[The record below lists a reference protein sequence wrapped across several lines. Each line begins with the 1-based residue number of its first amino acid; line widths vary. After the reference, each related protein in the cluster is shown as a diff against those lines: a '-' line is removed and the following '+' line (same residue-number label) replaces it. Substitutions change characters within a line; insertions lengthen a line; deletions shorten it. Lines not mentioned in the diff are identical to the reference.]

1 MYICADFSREKCI
14 FALFLVEKNV
24 LLSYFKP
31 RKMYRN
37 KINELINWKLSK
49 QRKPLIILGARQV
62 GKTWLIQ
69 EFGKQEYKQVI
80 FINFEKTKAVQNLF
94 EEDFDTQRILSFLS
108 VFARTTINPDDTL
121 IVFDEIQ
128 EAVGGLTALKYFCED
143 APEYHIIAAGSLL
156 GMNLHQSVSF
166 PVGKVDFLYLKPLS
180 FPEFL
185 SALDEERLVDLLKNP
200 DWKIVT
206 AFKEKLVSYLRH
218 YLFIGGMPEVVSHFV
233 EHRDFRTVRLL
244 QRKILTSYQN
254 DFSKH
259 APKEIVPRINM
270 VWKSIPSQL
279 SKENK
284 KFIYGVI
291 KEGGR
296 AKEFELAIQWLL
308 DCGLLHQCY
317 RISKPDMPLSA
328 YQDLSA
334 FKLYHNDVGL
344 LGAMAK
350 LPLKTILDG
359 NAIFTEF
366 KGALTENFVIQ
377 QFLLN
382 DENDIYYWTNENS
395 TAEVDFVIQNEE
407 EIIPIEVK
415 SGTSIKSVSFKFF
428 CEKYKPTKAIRTS
441 LNDYKEEEWMTNLP
455 LYAINMI

>member
-1 MYICADFSREKCI
+1 MYREKI
-14 FALFLVEKNV
+14 K
-24 LLSYFKP
+24 
-31 RKMYRN
+31 
-37 KINELINWKLSK
+37 ELTQWKLSGN
-49 QRKPLIILGARQV
+49 RKPLIILGARQV

-69 EFGKQEYKQVI
+69 EFGKQQYKQTVY
-80 FINFEKTKAVQNLF
+80 INFEKMKVVQNLF
-94 EEDFDTQRILSFLS
+94 EEDFDVQRILTALS
-108 VFARTTINPDDTL
+108 VFARPTINPDDTL
-121 IVFDEIQ
+121 IIFDEIQ
-128 EAVGGLTALKYFCED
+128 SAVGGLTALKYFQED

-156 GMNLHQSVSF
+156 GVNLHQGVSF

-180 FPEFL
+180 FIEFL
-185 SALDEERLVDLLKNP
+185 KALDEERLADLLENRTHELGAANP

-206 AFKEKLVSYLRH
+206 IFKEKLLGYLRY
-218 YLFIGGMPEVVSHFV
+218 YLFLGGMPEVVSHFAV
-233 EHRDFRTVRLL
+233 NRDFRAARLL

-291 KEGGR
+291 KEGAR

-308 DCGLLHQCY
+308 DCGLLHQCF

-366 KGALTENFVIQ
+366 KGSLTENFVIQ
-377 QFLLN
+377 QLLLN
-382 DENDIYYWTNENS
+382 EENDIYYWTNENS
-395 TAEVDFVIQNEE
+395 TAEVDFVVQNEE

-415 SGTSIKSVSFKFF
+415 SGTSTKAVSFKFF
-428 CEKYKPTKAIRTS
+428 CEKYKPKKAIRTS
-441 LNDYKEEEWMTNLP
+441 LNDYKQEEWMINLP
-455 LYAINMI
+455 LYAINTCS

>member
-1 MYICADFSREKCI
+1 MVRY
-14 FALFLVEKNV
+14 
-24 LLSYFKP
+24 
-31 RKMYRN
+31 
-37 KINELINWKLSK
+37 KIKELISWKLSVY
-49 QRKPLIILGARQV
+49 RKPLIVLGARQV

-69 EFGKQEYKQVI
+69 EFGRQEYRQTVYV
-80 FINFEKTKAVQNLF
+80 NFEKMKVARNLF
-94 EEDFDTQRILSFLS
+94 EEDFDIQRILSSLS
-108 VFARTTINPDDTL
+108 IFAPTAINPDDTL

-128 EAVGGLTALKYFCED
+128 AANGGLTALKYFAED
-143 APEYHIIAAGSLL
+143 APQYHVVAAGSLL
-156 GMNLHQSVSF
+156 GMNLHQNVSF

-180 FPEFL
+180 FVEFL
-185 SALDEERLVDLLKNP
+185 KALNEERLAGLIENP
-200 DWKIVT
+200 DWKIVSV
-206 AFKEKLVSYLRH
+206 FKEKLLNYLRY
-218 YLFIGGMPEVVSHFV
+218 YLFLGGMPEVVSHFI
-233 EHRDFRTVRLL
+233 ENRDFRFARLL

-259 APKEIVPRINM
+259 APKEVVPRINM

-284 KFIYGVI
+284 KFIYGVM
-291 KEGGR
+291 KEGAR

-308 DCGLLHQCY
+308 DCGLLHQCF

-377 QFLLN
+377 QLLLN
-382 DENDIYYWTNENS
+382 EENDIYYWTNENS
-395 TAEVDFVIQNEE
+395 SAEVDFVIQNEE
-407 EIIPIEVK
+407 EIVPIEVK
-415 SGTSIKSVSFKFF
+415 SGTNNKALSFKFF
-428 CEKYKPTKAIRTS
+428 CEKYKPVKAIRTS
-441 LNDYKEEEWMTNLP
+441 LADYKQESWMTNLP
-455 LYAINMI
+455 LYTINTI

>member
-1 MYICADFSREKCI
+1 MYICSG
-14 FALFLVEKNV
+14 
-24 LLSYFKP
+24 FKS
-31 RKMYRN
+31 RKMYRY
-37 KINELINWKLSK
+37 KIKELIQWKLNIK
-49 QRKPLIILGARQV
+49 RKPLIILGARQV

-69 EFGKQEYKQVI
+69 EFGRQEYKQTVYV
-80 FINFEKTKAVQNLF
+80 NFEKMKVVRHLF
-94 EEDFDTQRILSFLS
+94 EEDFDIQRILASLS
-108 VFARTTINPDDTL
+108 VFARTAIHPDDTL

-128 EAVGGLTALKYFCED
+128 AAIGGLTALKYFYED
-143 APEYHIIAAGSLL
+143 APQYHVVAAGSLL
-156 GMNLHQSVSF
+156 GMNLHQNVSF

-180 FPEFL
+180 FLEFL
-185 SALDEERLVDLLKNP
+185 NALDEKPLSDLLENP
-200 DWKIVT
+200 DWKIIQV
-206 AFKEKLVSYLRH
+206 FKEKLVSYLRY
-218 YLFIGGMPEVVSHFV
+218 YLFLGGMPEVVSHFV
-233 EHRDFRTVRLL
+233 EQRDFRSARLL

-279 SKENK
+279 SKANK

-291 KEGGR
+291 KEGAR
-296 AKEFELAIQWLL
+296 AREFELAIQWLL
-308 DCGLLHQCY
+308 DCGLLHQCF
-317 RISKPDMPLSA
+317 RISKPGMPLSA

-377 QFLLN
+377 QLLLN
-382 DENDIYYWTNENS
+382 EDNDIFFWTNENS

-415 SGTSIKSVSFKFF
+415 SGTNIKSVSFKFF
-428 CEKYKPTKAIRTS
+428 CEKYKPEKAIRTS
-441 LNDYKEEEWMTNLP
+441 LTDYKPEEWMTNVP
-455 LYAINMI
+455 LYAINTI

>member
-1 MYICADFSREKCI
+1 
-14 FALFLVEKNV
+14 
-24 LLSYFKP
+24 
-31 RKMYRN
+31 MYRY
-37 KINELINWKLSK
+37 KLKELNDWKLSDY
-49 QRKPLIILGARQV
+49 RKPLIILGARQV

-69 EFGKQEYKQVI
+69 EFGKQEYKQIVY
-80 FINFEKTKAVQNLF
+80 INFEKMKVLRDLF
-94 EEDFDTQRILSFLS
+94 EVDFDIQRILTSLS
-108 VFARTTINPDDTL
+108 VIARTAINPEDTL

-128 EAVGGLTALKYFCED
+128 DAAGGLTALKYFYED
-143 APEYHIIAAGSLL
+143 APQYHVIAAGSLL
-156 GMNLHQSVSF
+156 GMNLHQNTSF

-185 SALDEERLVDLLKNP
+185 KALDEGQLANLIENP
-200 DWKIVT
+200 DWKIVSI
-206 AFKEKLVSYLRH
+206 FKDKLLNYLRY
-218 YLFIGGMPEVVSHFV
+218 YLFIGGMPEVVSHFS
-233 EHRDFRTVRLL
+233 EHRNFRYARQL
-244 QRKILTSYQN
+244 QQKILTSYQH

-284 KFIYGVI
+284 KFIYGAI
-291 KEGGR
+291 KEGAR

-308 DCGLLHQCY
+308 DSGLIHQCF
-317 RISKPDMPLSA
+317 RISKPDMPLAA

-350 LPLKTILDG
+350 IPLKTIIDG
-359 NAIFTEF
+359 NAIFAEF

-377 QFLLN
+377 QLLLN
-382 DENDIYYWTNENS
+382 HDSAIYYWANESS
-395 TAEVDFVIQNEE
+395 TAEVDFVIQNED

-415 SGTSIKSVSFKFF
+415 SGTSIRAVSFKFF
-428 CEKYKPTKAIRTS
+428 CEKYKPAKAIRTS
-441 LNDYKEEEWMTNLP
+441 LADYQQESWMTNLP
-455 LYAINMI
+455 LYAINSVNKKHP

>member
-1 MYICADFSREKCI
+1 MYLCI
-14 FALFLVEKNV
+14 V
-24 LLSYFKP
+24 FKYK
-31 RKMYRN
+31 KMYRN
-37 KINELINWKLSK
+37 KIKELIQWKISSN
-49 QRKPLIILGARQV
+49 RKPLIILGARQV

-69 EFGKQEYKQVI
+69 EFGRQEYKQMVYV
-80 FINFEKTKAVQNLF
+80 NFEKMKFIRNLF
-94 EEDFDTQRILSFLS
+94 EEDFDIQRMLSSLS
-108 VFARTTINPDDTL
+108 IFARTAINPNDTL

-128 EAVGGLTALKYFCED
+128 AAVGGLTALKYFYED
-143 APEYHIIAAGSLL
+143 APQYHVVAAGSLL
-156 GMNLHQSVSF
+156 GMNLHQNVSF
-166 PVGKVDFLYLKPLS
+166 PVGKVDFLNLKPMS
-180 FPEFL
+180 FLEFI
-185 SALDEERLVDLLKNP
+185 SAFGEEPLANLLENP
-200 DWKIVT
+200 DWKIINV
-206 AFKEKLVSYLRH
+206 FKDKLVNYLRY
-218 YLFIGGMPEVVSHFV
+218 YLFLGGMPEVVARFV
-233 EHRDFRTVRLL
+233 EHRDFRSARLL

-270 VWKSIPSQL
+270 VWKSIPSQI

-291 KEGGR
+291 KEGAR

-308 DCGLLHQCY
+308 DCGLLHQCF
-317 RISKPDMPLSA
+317 RISKPYMPLSA

-377 QFLLN
+377 QLLLN

-395 TAEVDFVIQNEE
+395 TSEVDFVIQNEK

-415 SGTSIKSVSFKFF
+415 SGTNVKSLSFRFF
-428 CEKYKPTKAIRTS
+428 CEKYKPAKAIRTS
-441 LNDYKEEEWMTNLP
+441 LNDYKQEDRMTNLP
-455 LYAINMI
+455 LYAINLI

>member
-1 MYICADFSREKCI
+1 
-14 FALFLVEKNV
+14 
-24 LLSYFKP
+24 
-31 RKMYRN
+31 MYRY
-37 KINELINWKLSK
+37 KINELLKWKVSSN
-49 QRKPLIILGARQV
+49 RKPLIILGARQV

-69 EFGKQEYKQVI
+69 EFGNQEYKQTVYV
-80 FINFEKTKAVQNLF
+80 NFEKMKVVQNLF
-94 EEDFDTQRILSFLS
+94 KEDFDVQRILSALS
-108 VFARTTINPDDTL
+108 IFARTTINPDDTL

-128 EAVGGLTALKYFCED
+128 AAAGGLTALKYFYED
-143 APEYHIIAAGSLL
+143 APQYHIVAAGSLL
-156 GMNLHQSVSF
+156 GMSLHQNTSF

-180 FPEFL
+180 FLEFL
-185 SALDEERLVDLLKNP
+185 NALDEERLTDLLENP
-200 DWKIVT
+200 DWKVVSV
-206 AFKEKLVSYLRH
+206 FREKLVNYLRY
-218 YLFIGGMPEVVSHFV
+218 YLFLGGMPEVVSHFI
-233 EHRDFRTVRLL
+233 EHRDFRAARLL

-291 KEGGR
+291 KEGAR

-308 DCGLLHQCY
+308 DCGLLHQCF

-359 NAIFTEF
+359 NTIFTEF

-377 QFLLN
+377 QLLLN
-382 DENDIYYWTNENS
+382 EENDIYYWTNENS

-415 SGTSIKSVSFKFF
+415 SGTSTKAVSFKFF
-428 CEKYKPTKAIRTS
+428 CEKYNPKKAIRAS
-441 LNDYKEEEWMTNLP
+441 LNDYKQEEWMTNLP
-455 LYAINMI
+455 LYAINLINR

>member
-1 MYICADFSREKCI
+1 
-14 FALFLVEKNV
+14 
-24 LLSYFKP
+24 
-31 RKMYRN
+31 MYRS
-37 KINELINWKLSK
+37 KINELVQWKLNHN
-49 QRKPLIILGARQV
+49 RKPLIIFGARQV

-69 EFGKQEYKQVI
+69 EFGRQEYKQTVY
-80 FINFEKTKAVQNLF
+80 INFEKMKIVRNLF
-94 EEDFDTQRILSFLS
+94 EEDFDIQRILASLS
-108 VFARTTINPDDTL
+108 VFARTAINADNTL

-128 EAVGGLTALKYFCED
+128 AAVGGLTALKYFYED
-143 APEYHIIAAGSLL
+143 APQYHVVAAGSLL
-156 GMNLHQSVSF
+156 GMSVHQNVSF

-185 SALDEERLVDLLKNP
+185 EALDEGRLADLIANA
-200 DWKIVT
+200 DWKAVHI
-206 AFKEKLVSYLRH
+206 FKEKLMNYLRY
-218 YLFIGGMPEVVSHFV
+218 YLFLGGMPEVVSHFV
-233 EHRDFRTVRLL
+233 QHHDFRLARLV

-259 APKEIVPRINM
+259 APKEIIPRINM

-291 KEGGR
+291 KNGAR

-308 DCGLLHQCY
+308 DCGLLHQCF
-317 RISKPDMPLSA
+317 RISKPGMPLSA

-350 LPLKTILDG
+350 LPLNTILDG
-359 NAIFTEF
+359 NVIFTEF
-366 KGALTENFVIQ
+366 KGALTENYVIQ
-377 QFLLN
+377 QLLLN
-382 DENDIYYWTNENS
+382 EDNDIYYWANENS
-395 TAEVDFVIQNEE
+395 TAEVDFVVQNEE

-415 SGTSIKSVSFKFF
+415 SGTIVQSISFRIF
-428 CEKYKPTKAIRTS
+428 CEKFQPKKAIRTS
-441 LNDYKEEEWMTNLP
+441 LADYKQEAWMINLP
-455 LYAINMI
+455 LYAINLISNK

>member
-1 MYICADFSREKCI
+1 
-14 FALFLVEKNV
+14 
-24 LLSYFKP
+24 
-31 RKMYRN
+31 MYRY
-37 KINELINWKLSK
+37 KIKELIQWKISSE
-49 QRKPLIILGARQV
+49 RKPLIVLGARQV

-69 EFGKQEYKQVI
+69 EFGKREYQQTVY
-80 FINFEKTKAVQNLF
+80 INFEKMKVVRNLF
-94 EEDFDTQRILSFLS
+94 EEDFDIQRILSSLS
-108 VFARTTINPDDTL
+108 IFARATINPDNTL

-128 EAVGGLTALKYFCED
+128 AAVGGLTALKYFYED
-143 APEYHIIAAGSLL
+143 APRYHVVAAGSLL
-156 GMNLHQSVSF
+156 GMNLHQNVSF

-180 FPEFL
+180 FIEFL
-185 SALDEERLVDLLKNP
+185 KAFGEERLADLLENRTDELNEANP
-200 DWKIVT
+200 DWKIVNI
-206 AFKEKLVSYLRH
+206 FKEKLVNYLRY
-218 YLFIGGMPEVVSHFV
+218 YLFLGGMPEIVSHFV
-233 EHRDFRTVRLL
+233 EYRDFRSARLL

-291 KEGGR
+291 KEGAR

-308 DCGLLHQCY
+308 DCGLLHQCF
-317 RISKPDMPLSA
+317 RISKPFMPLSA

-366 KGALTENFVIQ
+366 KGSLTENFVIQ
-377 QFLLN
+377 QLLLN

-415 SGTSIKSVSFKFF
+415 SGTNVKSVSFKFF
-428 CEKYKPTKAIRTS
+428 CEKYKPEKAIRTS
-441 LNDYKEEEWMTNLP
+441 LNDYKQEDRMINLP
-455 LYAINMI
+455 LYAINSI

>member
-1 MYICADFSREKCI
+1 MYICSDFKS
-14 FALFLVEKNV
+14 
-24 LLSYFKP
+24 
-31 RKMYRN
+31 RKMYRD
-37 KINELINWKLSK
+37 KVKALKQWKLSNN
-49 QRKPLIILGARQV
+49 RKPLIVLGARQV

-69 EFGKQEYKQVI
+69 EFGTQEYKQMVYV
-80 FINFEKTKAVQNLF
+80 NFEKMKIIQSLF
-94 EEDFDTQRILSFLS
+94 EEDFDVQRILTSLS

-128 EAVGGLTALKYFCED
+128 AATGGLTALKYFCED
-143 APEYHIIAAGSLL
+143 ASEYHVIAAGSLL
-156 GMNLHQSVSF
+156 GMNLHQNVSF

-180 FPEFL
+180 FLEFL
-185 SALDEERLVDLLKNP
+185 HALGEERLSDLLQNP
-200 DWKIVT
+200 DWKIVNI
-206 AFKEKLVSYLRH
+206 FKEKLVTYLRY
-218 YLFIGGMPEVVSHFV
+218 YLFLGGMPEVVSHFV
-233 EHRDFRTVRLL
+233 EHRNFRSVRLL

-291 KEGGR
+291 KEGAR

-308 DCGLLHQCY
+308 DCGLLHQCF

-328 YQDLSA
+328 YQDLSV

-350 LPLKTILDG
+350 LPLKAILDD

-377 QFLLN
+377 QLLLN
-382 DENDIYYWTNENS
+382 EENDIYYWTNENS

-415 SGTSIKSVSFKFF
+415 SGTSVKSVSFKFF
-428 CEKYKPTKAIRTS
+428 CEKYNPTKAFRTS
-441 LNDYKEEEWMTNLP
+441 LNDYKQEEWMTNLP
-455 LYAINMI
+455 LYAINTI

>member
-1 MYICADFSREKCI
+1 MKVVR
-14 FALFLVEKNV
+14 
-24 LLSYFKP
+24 
-31 RKMYRN
+31 
-37 KINELINWKLSK
+37 
-49 QRKPLIILGARQV
+49 
-62 GKTWLIQ
+62 
-69 EFGKQEYKQVI
+69 
-80 FINFEKTKAVQNLF
+80 NLF
-94 EEDFDTQRILSFLS
+94 EEDFDIQRILSSLS
-108 VFARTTINPDDTL
+108 IFAHTTINPDDTL

-128 EAVGGLTALKYFCED
+128 AAVGGLTALKYFYED
-143 APEYHIIAAGSLL
+143 APQYHVIAAGSLL
-156 GMNLHQSVSF
+156 GINLHQNISF
-166 PVGKVDFLYLKPLS
+166 PVGKVDFSYLKPMS
-180 FPEFL
+180 FVEFIR
-185 SALDEERLVDLLKNP
+185 AFDEEGLADLLENP
-200 DWKIVT
+200 DWKIVNV
-206 AFKEKLVSYLRH
+206 FKEKLVNYLRY
-218 YLFIGGMPEVVSHFV
+218 YLFLGGMPEVVSHFV
-233 EHRDFRTVRLL
+233 ERRDFRSARLL
-244 QRKILTSYQN
+244 QRKILASYQN

-259 APKEIVPRINM
+259 APKEIVPRINI

-291 KEGGR
+291 KEGAR

-308 DCGLLHQCY
+308 DCGLLHQCF
-317 RISKPDMPLSA
+317 RISKPGMPLSA

-377 QFLLN
+377 QLLLN
-382 DENDIYYWTNENS
+382 DENDIYYWANENS

-415 SGTSIKSVSFKFF
+415 SGTNIKSVSFKFF
-428 CEKYKPTKAIRTS
+428 YEKYKPAKAIRTS
-441 LNDYKEEEWMTNLP
+441 LADYKQEEWMINLP
-455 LYAINMI
+455 LYAINLI

>member
-1 MYICADFSREKCI
+1 
-14 FALFLVEKNV
+14 
-24 LLSYFKP
+24 
-31 RKMYRN
+31 MYRD
-37 KINELINWKLSK
+37 KLKELTQWKLSNN
-49 QRKPLIILGARQV
+49 RKPLIILGARQV

-69 EFGKQEYKQVI
+69 EFGTREYKQTVY
-80 FINFEKTKAVQNLF
+80 INFEKMKVVQNLF
-94 EEDFDTQRILSFLS
+94 EEDFDVQRIVTALS
-108 VFARTTINPDDTL
+108 VFARTTINPNDTL

-128 EAVGGLTALKYFCED
+128 AAVGGLTMLKYFQED
-143 APEYHIIAAGSLL
+143 APEYHIVAAGSLL
-156 GMNLHQSVSF
+156 GVNLHQGVSF

-180 FPEFL
+180 FLEFL
-185 SALDEERLVDLLKNP
+185 NALGEEQMTDVLKNS
-200 DWKIVT
+200 DWKIAT
-206 AFKEKLVSYLRH
+206 IFKDRLVSYLRY
-218 YLFIGGMPEVVSHFV
+218 YLFLGGMPEVVSHFV
-233 EHRDFRTVRLL
+233 EHRDFRAARLL

-259 APKEIVPRINM
+259 APKEIVPRLNM

-284 KFIYGVI
+284 KFMYGVI
-291 KEGGR
+291 KEGAR

-308 DCGLLHQCY
+308 DCGLLHQCF
-317 RISKPDMPLSA
+317 RVSKPNMPLSA

-377 QFLLN
+377 QLLLN
-382 DENDIYYWTNENS
+382 EENDVYYWTNENS
-395 TAEVDFVIQNEE
+395 TAEVDFVVQNEE

-415 SGTSIKSVSFKFF
+415 SGTATRSVSFKFF
-428 CEKYKPTKAIRTS
+428 CEKYKPKKAIRTS
-441 LNDYKEEEWMTNLP
+441 LKDYKQEEWLINLP
-455 LYAINMI
+455 LYAINSL

>member
-1 MYICADFSREKCI
+1 
-14 FALFLVEKNV
+14 
-24 LLSYFKP
+24 
-31 RKMYRN
+31 MYRY
-37 KINELINWKLSK
+37 KINELVKWKVSSN
-49 QRKPLIILGARQV
+49 RKPLIVLGARQV

-69 EFGKQEYKQVI
+69 EFGGREYKQTVYV
-80 FINFEKTKAVQNLF
+80 NFEKMKVVQNLF
-94 EEDFDTQRILSFLS
+94 EEDFDVQRILSALS
-108 VFARTTINPDDTL
+108 IFARTTINSDDTL

-128 EAVGGLTALKYFCED
+128 AANGGLTALKYFYED
-143 APEYHIIAAGSLL
+143 APQYHIIAAGSLL
-156 GMNLHQSVSF
+156 GMSLHQNTSF

-180 FPEFL
+180 FIEFL
-185 SALDEERLVDLLKNP
+185 GALDEERLADLLENP
-200 DWKIVT
+200 DWKIVNV
-206 AFKEKLVSYLRH
+206 FKDKLINYLRY
-218 YLFIGGMPEVVSHFV
+218 YLFLGGMPEVVSHFI
-233 EHRDFRTVRLL
+233 EHRDFRAARLL

-291 KEGGR
+291 KEGAR

-308 DCGLLHQCY
+308 DCGLLHQCF

-359 NAIFTEF
+359 NAIFAEF

-377 QFLLN
+377 QLLLN
-382 DENDIYYWTNENS
+382 EENDIYYWTNENS

-415 SGTSIKSVSFKFF
+415 SGTSTKAVSFKFF
-428 CEKYKPTKAIRTS
+428 CEKYNPPKAIRTS
-441 LNDYKEEEWMTNLP
+441 LNDYKQEDWMTNLP
-455 LYAINMI
+455 LYAINSINR

>member
-1 MYICADFSREKCI
+1 
-14 FALFLVEKNV
+14 
-24 LLSYFKP
+24 
-31 RKMYRN
+31 MYRY
-37 KINELINWKLSK
+37 KIKELKQWKISSY
-49 QRKPLIILGARQV
+49 RKPLIILGARQV

-69 EFGKQEYKQVI
+69 EFGKQEYKQTVYV
-80 FINFEKTKAVQNLF
+80 NFEKMKILQNLF
-94 EEDFDTQRILSFLS
+94 EEDFDVQRILTSLS
-108 VFARTTINPDDTL
+108 VFARTTINSDDTL

-128 EAVGGLTALKYFCED
+128 AAIGGLTALKYFYED
-143 APEYHIIAAGSLL
+143 APQYHVVAAGSLL
-156 GMNLHQSVSF
+156 GMNLHQNVSF
-166 PVGKVDFLYLKPLS
+166 PVGKVDFFHLKPLS

-185 SALDEERLVDLLKNP
+185 HALDEERLSDLLENP
-200 DWKIVT
+200 DWKIVNV
-206 AFKEKLVSYLRH
+206 FKEKLITYLRY
-218 YLFIGGMPEVVSHFV
+218 YLFLGGMPEVVSHFV
-233 EHRDFRTVRLL
+233 EFRDFRSARLL

-279 SKENK
+279 SRENK

-291 KEGGR
+291 KDGAR

-308 DCGLLHQCY
+308 DCGLLHQCF
-317 RISKPDMPLSA
+317 RVSKPDMPLSA

-377 QFLLN
+377 QLLLN
-382 DENDIYYWTNENS
+382 EDNDIYYWTNENS

-415 SGTSIKSVSFKFF
+415 SGTNIKSVSFKFF
-428 CEKYKPTKAIRTS
+428 CEKYKPAKAIRAS
-441 LNDYKEEEWMTNLP
+441 LADYKHEEWMINLP
-455 LYAINMI
+455 LYAINSI